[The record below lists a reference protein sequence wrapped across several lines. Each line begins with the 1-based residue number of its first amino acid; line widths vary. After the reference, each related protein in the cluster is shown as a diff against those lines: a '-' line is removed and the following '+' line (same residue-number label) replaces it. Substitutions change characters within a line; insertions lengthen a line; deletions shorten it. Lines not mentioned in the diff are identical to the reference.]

1 MRLIELLVFEL
12 KQITQTIS
20 VGVSQGLE
28 VIFPMTRR
36 REISGWKLTI
46 CASCIAGYMSGEIEH
61 PHQAQNL
68 IQKKTAATGR
78 GQGLLLVSPSLCLHV

>member
-1 MRLIELLVFEL
+1 MRLIELLVSEL
-12 KQITQTIS
+12 KRITQTMP

-46 CASCIAGYMSGEIEH
+46 CASCIVGYMSGEIEH

-68 IQKKTAATGR
+68 IHR
-78 GQGLLLVSPSLCLHV
+78 SYR